1 MKQPLLLVINPGSTS
16 TKIALYDGVQPRSE
30 QEITHPSAEL
40 GKFASN
46 LEQLDFRLGEVRR
59 ALEGWK
65 IQPKDLQAV
74 IGRGGPLKP
83 MEGGVYRLN
92 EALLNDLRSGKLVD
106 HASILGGLLAYR
118 IATEVGIPSYIA
130 DPVSVDEF
138 DDLARISGHPELP
151 RISLAHALNCKAVI
165 REVARDM
172 KKTPEEINLVV
183 AHLGGGISIVAHR
196 QGKQVDANNANDAG
210 PFSPERVGTLPLTGL
225 LKMAFSGKYTLPE
238 LRKMLI
244 GKGGLVAHL
253 GTADVREVQKR
264 IDSGDQKARLVLEAM
279 AYTIAKEIGAMATVL
294 KGRVDAI
301 VLTGGVAWSKTVTD
315 WITERVKFIAPVI
328 IKPGQNEMKA
338 LAEHAVNAL
347 QNPGVVKEYR

>member
-16 TKIALYDGVQPRSE
+16 TKVALFDGTQSRAE
-30 QEITHPSAEL
+30 QEITHPGSEL
-40 GKFASN
+40 SKFSSN

-59 ALEGWK
+59 ALETWK
-65 IQPKDLQAV
+65 IQPRDLQAV

-83 MEGGVYRLN
+83 MEGGVYRLGD
-92 EALLNDLRSGKLVD
+92 ALLNDLRSGKLVD

-118 IATEVGIPSYIA
+118 IAGEAGIPAFIA

-138 DDLARISGHPELP
+138 DDLARISGHPDLP

-165 REVARDM
+165 REVARDQ
-172 KKTPEEINLVV
+172 KRNPEDLNLIV

-196 QGKQVDANNANDAG
+196 QGRQIDVNNANDSG
-210 PFSPERVGTLPLTGL
+210 PFSPERAGTLPLTGL
-225 LKMAFSGKYTLPE
+225 LKLACSGKHTLPE

-244 GKGGLVAHL
+244 GKGGLIAHL

-294 KGRVDAI
+294 KGKVDTI
-301 VLTGGVAWSKTVTD
+301 ILTGGVAYSKTVTD
-315 WITERVKFIAPVI
+315 WITERVQFIAPVV
-328 IKPGQNEMKA
+328 IKPGQNELKA
-338 LAEHAVNAL
+338 LAEHAVTAL
-347 QNPGVVKEYR
+347 QNPSMVKDYR